1 MAKTVKVAP
10 LSEGAIAVF
19 NAMKEAGRPL
29 TLDEVKGMGI
39 EANPSHFTALKNRG
53 LVSAEKVEK
62 IVVVEAKREVNVY
75 TLVDGAEIA
84 E

>member
-1 MAKTVKVAP
+1 MAKKVAV

-29 TLDEVKGMGI
+29 TMQELKDAGVN
-39 EANPSHFTALKNRG
+39 ANPAHFTALKNRG
-53 LVSAEKVEK
+53 LISAEKVEK
-62 IVVVEAKREVNVY
+62 EVITVAKREVNEY
-75 TLVDGAEIA
+75 ALIEGAELP